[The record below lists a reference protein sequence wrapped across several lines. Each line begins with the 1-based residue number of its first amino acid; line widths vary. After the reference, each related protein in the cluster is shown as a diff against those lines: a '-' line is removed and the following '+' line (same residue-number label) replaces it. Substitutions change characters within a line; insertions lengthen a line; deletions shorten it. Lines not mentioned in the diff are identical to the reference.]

1 MRVKNML
8 FARLRLKEIELG
20 RRIDI
25 TEVSRDSGVTRATL
39 HAWLRNPYLAR
50 FEADTVTRLCAYFE
64 CGLDDLLVLEDER
77 QAG

>member
-1 MRVKNML
+1 MRVRNLL
-8 FARLRLKEIELG
+8 FERIRLKEIELR

-50 FEADTVTRLCAYFE
+50 FDADTVARLCAYFE
-64 CGLDDLLVLEDER
+64 CGLDDLLMLEDDR